1 MYMYVHRYLVN
12 TNTIFV
18 RRFSSTNLYTVST
31 HILLI
36 IYLMFREPVKM
47 LIKICFIV
55 ENDTFEARVSPKTSR
70 TPPESVH
77 IIHRVS

>member
-1 MYMYVHRYLVN
+1 
-12 TNTIFV
+12 
-18 RRFSSTNLYTVST
+18 
-31 HILLI
+31 
-36 IYLMFREPVKM
+36 MFREPVKM